1 MKRFL
6 PRYERMSTRIHGAT
20 IQLFLHESGLRD
32 PIPSTR
38 IPDGTLRFPAM
49 LAVLFSPSPPPL
61 LCLEEPE
68 LGIHPDAI
76 TLLGELLVE
85 ASSRMQLVV
94 TTHSDA
100 LLSTLG
106 NRVGS
111 ILVCDIHGY
120 GTTIERLDPGRLAF
134 WLKDYTPWG
143 YLADRRNRGKSVSR
157 LTIYVEGGGT
167 SAGQR
172 KRLREGMDVFLA
184 DLKDMARKRRRG
196 LRLVPCGGRRM
207 AYEAFANARDHAEDG
222 ETVVLLVDS
231 EAPVTAAAPAAHL
244 RERQGDQWELA
255 GVPDD
260 HIHLRKV

>member
-1 MKRFL
+1 M
-6 PRYERMSTRIHGAT
+6 
-20 IQLFLHESGLRD
+20 
-32 PIPSTR
+32 
-38 IPDGTLRFPAM
+38 
-49 LAVLFSPSPPPL
+49 
-61 LCLEEPE
+61 
-68 LGIHPDAI
+68 
-76 TLLGELLVE
+76 
-85 ASSRMQLVV
+85 
-94 TTHSDA
+94 
-100 LLSTLG
+100 
-106 NRVGS
+106 
-111 ILVCDIHGY
+111 
-120 GTTIERLDPGRLAF
+120 
-134 WLKDYTPWG
+134 
-143 YLADRRNRGKSVSR
+143 SR

-260 HIHLRKV
+260 HIHLMVQVMETWIVADPDALAGYCGQGFRANALPNRQDLQEKGKEAVASALERATRHTQKGSYHKLRHGSELLKLIDAAKVRQRCRHCERLFVFVAGAVEQG